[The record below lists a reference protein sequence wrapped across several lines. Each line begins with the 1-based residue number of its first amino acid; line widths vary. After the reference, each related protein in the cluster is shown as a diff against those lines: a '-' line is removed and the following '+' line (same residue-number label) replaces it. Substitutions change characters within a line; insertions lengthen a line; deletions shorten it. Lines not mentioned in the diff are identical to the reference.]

1 MKILRLQKV
10 TDLVGLKRSSIYNLM
25 AEGRFPKPIT
35 LGGKRAVGWIDQE
48 VNDWLEQQ
56 IEASRKDTQ

>member
-25 AEGRFPKPIT
+25 AEGRFPKSIT

-56 IEASRKDTQ
+56 IEASRKDTP